1 MTHPQIAAFAREAK
15 ENEPP
20 VRTIEG
26 QKTLLSRTMHGFSYD
41 PIHDEVIVNSPLSQ
55 AILTFRGSVNGEEAP
70 VRVIQGPKTHIL
82 GMGYAALSTVTA
94 DPANNE
100 IFLPVGSGGYRTPGT
115 NGPQGV
121 LVFDRMANGDAA
133 PKRILAGPDTQIR
146 SDAPQVGVDPI
157 HNVLVVKSNG
167 LLIFDRTAQGNTKP
181 LRVIRGPKTGGFGG
195 GQITVYAEKGLIL
208 TNSMDGWAVWS
219 IYDDGDVA
227 PRWRIPVKQITGGGQ
242 NSGIAVIPK
251 HKEIMIASALQ
262 NRVLT
267 FYFPELFD

>member
-15 ENEPP
+15 ENQPP

-41 PIHDEVIVNSPLSQ
+41 PIHDEIVVNSPLSQ
-55 AILTFRGSVNGEEAP
+55 AILTFRGAVNGEEAP
-70 VRVIQGPKTHIL
+70 LRVIQGPKTRIL

-94 DPANNE
+94 DPVHNE
-100 IFLPVGSGGYRTPGT
+100 IFLPIGSGGYRGEGT
-115 NGPQGV
+115 GGPQGV
-121 LVFDRMANGDAA
+121 LVFDRMGNGDVA
-133 PKRILAGPDTQIR
+133 PKRMLAGPDTQIR
-146 SDAPQVGVDPI
+146 NSTPQVAVDPI
-157 HNVLVVKSNG
+157 HNLLVVKSNG
-167 LLIFDRTAQGNTKP
+167 LLIFDRAAEGNTKP

-208 TNSMDGWAVWS
+208 SNSMDGWAVWS
-219 IYDDGDVA
+219 INDDGDVA

>member
-41 PIHDEVIVNSPLSQ
+41 PIHDEIVVNSPLTQ
-55 AILTFRGSVNGEEAP
+55 AILTFRGSVSGEEAP
-70 VRVIQGPKTHIL
+70 IRVIQGPKTRIL

-94 DPANNE
+94 DPEHNE
-100 IFLPVGSGGYRTPGT
+100 IFLPVGSGGYRTAGT
-115 NGPQGV
+115 GGPEGV
-121 LVFDRMANGDAA
+121 LVFDRMANGDVA

-146 SDAPQVGVDPI
+146 SAAPQVAVDPV
-157 HNVLVVKSNG
+157 HNLLIVKSNG
-167 LLIFDRTAQGNTKP
+167 LLIFDRTASGNAKP

-195 GQITVYAEKGLIL
+195 GQITVYSEKGLIL
-208 TNSMDGWAVWS
+208 SNSMDSWAVWS
-219 IYDDGDVA
+219 INDDGDVA

>member
-1 MTHPQIAAFAREAK
+1 VTHPQIAAFAREAK

-20 VRTIEG
+20 VRTLEG
-26 QKTLLSRTMHGFSYD
+26 QKTLISRTMHGFSYD
-41 PIHDEVIVNSPLSQ
+41 PIHDEIVVNSPLTQ
-55 AILTFRGSVNGEEAP
+55 AILTFRGSANGEEAP
-70 VRVIQGPKTHIL
+70 IRVIQGPKTRIL

-94 DPANNE
+94 DPEHNE
-100 IFLPVGSGGYRTPGT
+100 IFLPVGSGGYRTAGT
-115 NGPQGV
+115 GGQEGV
-121 LVFDRMANGDAA
+121 LVFERTATGDVA

-146 SDAPQVGVDPI
+146 SATPQVAVDPI
-157 HNVLVVKSNG
+157 HNLLVVKSNG
-167 LLIFDRTAQGNTKP
+167 LLIFDRSASGNAKP

-195 GQITVYAEKGLIL
+195 GQITVYPEKGLIL

-219 IYDDGDVA
+219 INDDGDVA

-267 FYFPELFD
+267 FYFPEMFD

>member
-1 MTHPQIAAFAREAK
+1 MPDTNLFAAFGSSTVHAGSQASGETGIVNR
-15 ENEPP
+15 PP
-20 VRTIEG
+20 IRSIRD
-26 QKTLLSRTMHGFSYD
+26 KD
-41 PIHDEVIVNSPLSQ
+41 PIYSAV
-55 AILTFRGSVNGEEAP
+55 SVNGEESP
-70 VRVIQGPKTHIL
+70 IRVIQGPKTDIL

-100 IFLPVGSGGYRTPGT
+100 IFLPVGSGGYRTAGN
-115 NGPQGV
+115 NGPEGV
-121 LVFDRMANGDAA
+121 LVFDRIANGDVA

-146 SDAPQVGVDPI
+146 SDTPHVAVDPI

-227 PRWRIPVKQITGGGQ
+227 PRWRIPVDK
-242 NSGIAVIPK
+242 SRAAARIP
-251 HKEIMIASALQ
+251 ESQ
-262 NRVLT
+262 
-267 FYFPELFD
+267 

>member
-15 ENEPP
+15 ENQPP

-41 PIHDEVIVNSPLSQ
+41 PIHDEIVVNSPLTQ
-55 AILTFRGSVNGEEAP
+55 AILTFRGAVSGEEAP
-70 VRVIQGPKTHIL
+70 VRVIQGPKTQIL

-94 DPANNE
+94 DPVHNE
-100 IFLPVGSGGYRTPGT
+100 IFLPIGSGGYRGAGT
-115 NGPQGV
+115 GGPEGV
-121 LVFDRMANGDAA
+121 LVFDRMGNGDVA
-133 PKRILAGPDTQIR
+133 PKRMLAGPDTQIR
-146 SDAPQVGVDPI
+146 NSTPQVAVDPI
-157 HNVLVVKSNG
+157 HNLLVVKSNG
-167 LLIFDRTAQGNTKP
+167 LLIFDRTAEGNTKP
-181 LRVIRGPKTGGFGG
+181 LRIIRGPKTGGFGG

-219 IYDDGDVA
+219 INDDGDVA